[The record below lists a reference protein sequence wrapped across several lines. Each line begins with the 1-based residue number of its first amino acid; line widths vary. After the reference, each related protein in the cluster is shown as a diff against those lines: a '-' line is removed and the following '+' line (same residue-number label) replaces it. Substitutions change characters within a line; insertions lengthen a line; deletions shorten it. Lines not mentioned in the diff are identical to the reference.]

1 MRPFS
6 AWFPKLV
13 LIFLVFSCFPGL
25 PATVQPPDD
34 SSQILL
40 RLEALNVLGSVLMIA
55 AHPDDEN
62 TALLA
67 YLARGRKLDTTY
79 LSATRGEG
87 GQNLIGPE
95 QGDLLGVI
103 RTQELLDARR
113 LDGARQMFTRAIDF
127 GFTKTVEETLAKWGK
142 DRVLEDMVLAI
153 RTLHPDIVILRFS
166 GTPRD
171 GHGQHQASAI
181 LGREAFFA
189 AADKTR
195 FPQLGL
201 EPWQAKRLW
210 SNLPA
215 FTRQMEQ
222 ESDSIP
228 GRILLDTGEY
238 NPLLGRSYAELG
250 SIGRSQHRSQA
261 MGVPER
267 HGPVREYFI
276 VNAGEKA
283 SQDLFDGVDLTWNRV
298 PGGAEA
304 GRIFAEAVR
313 TFSAADPSKTLPL
326 LLKARPLL
334 RRLKDRWAAIKLR
347 ELDDAIG
354 ACAGLWLDA
363 AADRYLYTPG
373 SAGKVRL
380 TAVNRSHFPLSW
392 QNQELAYNSV
402 KTREEELVVPA
413 GTPYSQPF
421 WLVRPN
427 QDSSYTIDTPAM
439 RNLPEAPP
447 RTQRFEIRAGG
458 ETIIYERP
466 VLYRYV
472 DPAEGELTR
481 PVVTAPPVAVNLT
494 EPVFVFPNGQP
505 QKVQVQL
512 RAGVR
517 NVQGELRLKMNGGWQ
532 SSPAGLPFRLTEPGE
547 EASLTFQIT
556 PGRRRS
562 TLRAVAEVG
571 GQEISTGMRV
581 IAYSHI
587 PAQTVFPAAEARLEP
602 VDVKLLSRK
611 IGYIAG
617 AGDEVPQALRQMGCD
632 VTMLSNDDLTR
643 GELGAFDAIVTGV
656 RAYNT
661 RPGLRAARQRLLDY
675 VSAGGTLV
683 VQYNVAERGFMG
695 RRESG
700 SLDNMGPYPFKV
712 GFDRVTVEDSPVSL
726 PNPRHPI
733 WSTPNRI
740 DAHDFEGWIQ
750 ERGLYFASEW
760 DPRYDAPLESHDP
773 GEKPLPGGMLYV
785 RYGKGVYIY
794 TSYSW
799 FRQLPAGVPGAYR
812 IFANLVSA
820 GRVKAE

>member
-1 MRPFS
+1 MRLFC
-6 AWFPKLV
+6 ARFPKLV

-25 PATVQPPDD
+25 PATVRPPDNA
-34 SSQILL
+34 SEILL
-40 RLEALNVLGSVLMIA
+40 RLEGLNVLGSVLMIA

-67 YLARGRKLDTTY
+67 YLARGRKVETTY

-87 GQNLIGPE
+87 GQNLIGSE

-103 RTQELLDARR
+103 RTQELLAARR
-113 LDGARQMFTRAIDF
+113 LDGSRQMFTRAIDF
-127 GFTKTVEETLAKWGK
+127 GFTKTVEETLSKWGK
-142 DRVLEDMVLAI
+142 DRILEDIVLAI
-153 RTLHPDIVILRFS
+153 RTLQPDIVILRFS

-189 AADKTR
+189 AADKAR
-195 FPQLGL
+195 FPEPGLG
-201 EPWQAKRLW
+201 PWQAKRLLG
-210 SNLPA
+210 NLPA

-222 ESDSIP
+222 ESESLP
-228 GRILLDTGEY
+228 GRIVLDTGEY

-267 HGPVREYFI
+267 HGPVREYFM
-276 VNAGEKA
+276 VTAGEKA
-283 SQDLFDGVDLTWNRV
+283 SKDVFDGVDLTWNRV
-298 PGGAEA
+298 EGGAEA
-304 GRIFAEAVR
+304 GRILAEAVR
-313 TFSAADPSKTLPL
+313 TFSAADPARTLPL

-334 RRLKDRWAAIKLR
+334 RGLKDRWATIKLR
-347 ELDDAIG
+347 ELDDTIA

-392 QNQELAYNSV
+392 QNEELAYNSV
-402 KTREEELVVPA
+402 RTREQELAVPA
-413 GTPYSQPF
+413 GSSDSQPF
-421 WLVRPN
+421 WLVRPK
-427 QDSSYTIDTPAM
+427 QDSSYTIESPAM

-447 RTQRFEIRAGG
+447 RTERFEIHAGA
-458 ETIIYERP
+458 ETIVYERP

-481 PVVTAPPVAVNLT
+481 PVVTAPPVAVNLSG
-494 EPVFVFPNGQP
+494 PVFVFPNRQP

-512 RAGVR
+512 RASVK
-517 NVQGELRLKMNGGWQ
+517 NVQGELRLKMNSGWQ
-532 SSPAGLPFRLTEPGE
+532 SSPPSLPFRLAESGE

-556 PGRRRS
+556 PGAQRS
-562 TLRAVAEVG
+562 TLRAVATVG

-587 PAQTVFPAAEARLEP
+587 PPQTVFPAAEARLEP
-602 VDVKLLSRK
+602 VDAKLLSRK
-611 IGYIAG
+611 IGYVPG
-617 AGDEVPQALRQMGCD
+617 AGDEVPQALRQMGCE
-632 VTMLSNDDLTR
+632 VTMLSSDDLTR

-661 RPGLRAARQRLLDY
+661 RADLRAARQRLLDY
-675 VSAGGTLV
+675 VSSGGTLV

-695 RRESG
+695 RRETG
-700 SLDNMGPYPFKV
+700 SLDNIGPYAFKV
-712 GFDRVTVEDSPVSL
+712 GVDRVTVENSPVTL
-726 PNPRHPI
+726 PNPRHPL
-733 WSTPNRI
+733 WTSPNQI

-750 ERGLYFASEW
+750 ERGLYFAGEW
-760 DPRYDAPLESHDP
+760 DPKYDTPLESHDP
-773 GEKPLPGGMLYV
+773 GEKPLPGGMLYA

-794 TSYSW
+794 TSYAW